1 MATVGR
7 NDACPCGSGRKYKRC
22 CMGQEAARA
31 QFASELQ
38 AHALPLLRELGRF
51 ATQRLQKP
59 PEAVAAERFPFWQP
73 PLDRVRTSRL
83 LDYLIFDDHAGSYGR
98 NAAAEYL
105 AERGPLLT
113 EEWRS
118 LLEAWQDVTMRL
130 FALEQWSGGFA
141 RCRPELPEEGATI
154 EVMPLETGPAIKD
167 GLPVAVRAL
176 PVASR
181 FVYASW
187 PVTFG
192 ERALDDV
199 RQALVARHH
208 AFVRSERI
216 VNLSEF
222 FALRA
227 TAFDEESA
235 AVRGSQIILPGR
247 A

>member
-1 MATVGR
+1 
-7 NDACPCGSGRKYKRC
+7 
-22 CMGQEAARA
+22 MGQEAARA

-51 ATQRLQKP
+51 ATQRLQKA
-59 PEAVAAERFPFWQP
+59 PEAVAAVRFPFWQP

-83 LDYLIFDDHAGSYGR
+83 LDYLIFDDRTGSYGR
-98 NAAAEYL
+98 SAASEYL

-118 LLEAWQDVTMRL
+118 LLEAWQDVTMQL
-130 FALEQWSGGFA
+130 FVLEQWSGGFA
-141 RCRPELPEEGATI
+141 RCRPVLPEEGVTI
-154 EVMPLETGPAIKD
+154 EVMPLETGAALGD
-167 GLPVAVRAL
+167 GSPVALRAL

-187 PVTFG
+187 PITFG
-192 ERALDDV
+192 DRSVDDV

-216 VNLSEF
+216 VSLSEF
-222 FALRA
+222 FAVRA
-227 TAFDEESA
+227 TAFDEEA
-235 AVRGSQIILPGR
+235 AALRGSQIILPGH

>member
-22 CMGQEAARA
+22 CMGHEAPRA

-38 AHALPLLRELGRF
+38 AHGLPLLRELGRF

-59 PEAVAAERFPFWQP
+59 PETVAAERFPFWQP

-83 LDYLIFDDHAGSYGR
+83 LEYLIFDDRAGSYGR
-98 NAAAEYL
+98 TAASEYL
-105 AERGPLLT
+105 AERGPLLAQ
-113 EEWRS
+113 EWRS
-118 LLEAWQDVTMRL
+118 LLQAWQDSTMRL
-130 FALEQWSGGFA
+130 FVLEQWSGGFA
-141 RCRPELPEEGATI
+141 RCRPELPESGPTI
-154 EVMPLETGPAIKD
+154 EVMPLETGAAMAD
-167 GLPVAVRAL
+167 GSPVALRAL
-176 PVASR
+176 PVGSR

-187 PVTFG
+187 PITFG
-192 ERALDDV
+192 ERSVDDV
-199 RQALVARHH
+199 RQALIARHH
-208 AFVRSERI
+208 TFVRSERI

-227 TAFDEESA
+227 TAFDEEAA
-235 AVRGSQIILPGR
+235 AVRGSQIILPGH